1 MANIDLS
8 CQKGITGR
16 PGISIPPA
24 ITIIG
29 TGGFGSWVALFAA
42 KSGVSEIVLINHA
55 GKAPN
60 GRSRDVEGRE
70 IAIGPFEDHHLGMAK
85 VEALEEIII
94 RSNPNVRVKKEKITF
109 NPDSDFELV
118 KGIAFNG
125 VSNEQTHFAIWEGCR
140 KRGISCFSG
149 VYNGVSF
156 GSLLEPPDGMK
167 ILDDLPVWVGS
178 AVMCAALAFH
188 SACVSPIAYF
198 GNGSDFAKTPAEM
211 SSAIRGGGG
220 SL

>member
-8 CQKGITGR
+8 YQERITGT

-24 ITIIG
+24 VTVIG
-29 TGGFGSWVALFAA
+29 TGGFGAWVALFAA
-42 KSGVSEIVLINHA
+42 KSGVSEIVIVNHA
-55 GKAPN
+55 GKAPD

-70 IAIGPFEDHHLGMAK
+70 IAIGPFEDHHLGVAK

-94 RSNPNVRVKKEKITF
+94 RSNPDVRVKKEKITF
-109 NPDSDFELV
+109 NPDSDFGLV
-118 KGIAFNG
+118 KGIVFNG

-140 KRGISCFSG
+140 KRRISCFSG

-156 GSLLEPPDGMK
+156 GSLLEPPVGMT
-167 ILDDLPVWVGS
+167 IGDDLPVWVGS
-178 AVMCAALAFH
+178 AVMSGALAFH

-198 GNGSDFAKTPAEM
+198 GNGSDFAKSPTEM
-211 SSAIRGGGG
+211 SRAISGGGG
-220 SL
+220 TL